1 MIKKNINNNF
11 TKWRCNWREKLLTKK
26 EWNLMNRKMYL
37 FLFIILL
44 LCLSF
49 MYFESKVFPT
59 CNKTI
64 YKCNC
69 MWTNDWW
76 SLMFK
81 IKMKTICAFP
91 MYGFFYA
98 QLHRENHS
106 KMYVIICFSKWLWLS
121 CLIVCIK
128 VHLFSLF
135 SKLKFSH
142 ILIVFHTNAILMWK
156 FPFPSPIA

>member
-1 MIKKNINNNF
+1 MALKLERKYVDQNKK
-11 TKWRCNWREKLLTKK
+11 R
-26 EWNLMNRKMYL
+26 WNLMNRKIVSVC
-37 FLFIILL
+37 FLFIILLL

-49 MYFESKVFPT
+49 MYFGSKVFPT

-81 IKMKTICAFP
+81 LKWKLFVLFQCMD
-91 MYGFFYA
+91 FFFHA
-98 QLHRENHS
+98 QLHSENHS
-106 KMYVIICFSKWLWLS
+106 KMYVVICFSKWLWLS

-128 VHLFSLF
+128 VHLFRV
-135 SKLKFSH
+135 H
-142 ILIVFHTNAILMWK
+142 
-156 FPFPSPIA
+156 